1 MTRNRK
7 REAQAA
13 GRALDLLRD
22 GKKTVLAVSLL
33 VVMAVMWI
41 RVLVGH
47 RPGSAAAAVEQ
58 PAATATG
65 TTEAVGPRITMVP
78 LPRVSGRND
87 GIGRDCF
94 SMRDR
99 APFGQVAA
107 APETSTDPEVPSET
121 THHDQ
126 EVVQQIAATLK
137 LDALV
142 CRDGPPRA
150 FVNDRML
157 EVGDRFIVERGAAS
171 LEFEVLRIDEN
182 AVLVECN
189 DVQLTLELA
198 QSVEVRTESK
208 SL

>member
-1 MTRNRK
+1 MTHKRR
-7 REAQAA
+7 REAQVT

-22 GKKTVLAVSLL
+22 GKKTILAVSLL

-47 RPGSAAAAVEQ
+47 RPDSAGAAVERQ
-58 PAATATG
+58 ETTAVG
-65 TTEAVGPRITMVP
+65 TTAPVRPQITMVP
-78 LPRVSGRND
+78 LPRIAGRND

-94 SMRDR
+94 SIRDR
-99 APFGQVAA
+99 APFGQFAA
-107 APETSTDPEVPSET
+107 APETSTDPEVPSKT
-121 THHDQ
+121 TNHDQ
-126 EVVQQIAATLK
+126 EVVQQVAQTLK
-137 LDALV
+137 LDAV
-142 CRDGPPRA
+142 VRRDGPPRA

-157 EVGDRFIVERGAAS
+157 KVGDRFTVERGAAC
-171 LEFEVLRIDEN
+171 LEFEVLQIDES

-189 DVQLTLELA
+189 DVQLTLKLA